1 MCPAG
6 EPGLLVCQ
14 IKKNTEFDGY
24 AGKKENTEKKILRSV
39 FKKGDA
45 YFNSGDLIYA
55 DEEHYVYF
63 SDRIGDTFR
72 CVTAIAAYA
81 GILY

>member
-1 MCPAG
+1 MG
-6 EPGLLVCQ
+6 NLDITYLNLQVRL
-14 IKKNTEFDGY
+14 NTQ
-24 AGKKENTEKKILRSV
+24 KENTEKKILRSV

>member
-1 MCPAG
+1 M
-6 EPGLLVCQ
+6 CQ

-72 CVTAIAAYA
+72 YCLTSRQVHMRVVHVQY
-81 GILY
+81 L